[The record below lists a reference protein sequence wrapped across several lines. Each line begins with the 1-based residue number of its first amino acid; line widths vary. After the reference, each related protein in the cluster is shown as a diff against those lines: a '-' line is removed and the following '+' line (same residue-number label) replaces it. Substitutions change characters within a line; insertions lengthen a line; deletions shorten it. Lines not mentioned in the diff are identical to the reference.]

1 MIERLLEAFFR
12 HKILILIPVLAI
24 PLVATA
30 MVLATPPQYE
40 ASAGVWVERATY
52 LTYSSDDLGRYLT
65 PAQNQRNRLVEL
77 MQTRSFLAAVASKT
91 SLRSLLNAPNGDDS
105 LAQTFARDFD
115 VAVAGDHLL
124 VLRFRMVDRIAAGD
138 VLSAVVEEFKA
149 RAAADRYAQG
159 QVAIGLLQTRLTD
172 GESALATARGQVAKY
187 IAANPSI
194 GTAIANGGIES
205 AKVDPQFAD
214 LQRSVDS
221 SQREA
226 DTARSLLASARLDV
240 STGVQ
245 GDQLSFRIT
254 DQVQVSATASRQLK
268 KVLVYPILALVAGL
282 VIGISILLLF
292 ALSDHSVRSMA
303 DLSPDIVILGVL
315 PHLQPLGSARRAG
328 PAATRR
334 GIGHR
339 AGAVLALRE
348 RIP

>member
-1 MIERLLEAFFR
+1 
-12 HKILILIPVLAI
+12 LILRPASRRPWPATICWFYVSEWSTGSRPV
-24 PLVATA
+24 
-30 MVLATPPQYE
+30 
-40 ASAGVWVERATY
+40 
-52 LTYSSDDLGRYLT
+52 
-65 PAQNQRNRLVEL
+65 N
-77 MQTRSFLAAVASKT
+77 
-91 SLRSLLNAPNGDDS
+91 
-105 LAQTFARDFD
+105 
-115 VAVAGDHLL
+115 
-124 VLRFRMVDRIAAGD
+124 

-268 KVLVYPILALVAGL
+268 NGPRLPDPGTGGRPGDRDLDPPALRPFRSLGPIDGRPQPRHRDPRCASVTFNRWAPHAGPGQRPRDGAS
-282 VIGISILLLF
+282 VTAPAQSLLF
-292 ALSDHSVRSMA
+292 ARGSLDE
-303 DLSPDIVILGVL
+303 
-315 PHLQPLGSARRAG
+315 SARHHWPRH
-328 PAATRR
+328 PERR
-334 GIGHR
+334 R
-339 AGAVLALRE
+339 
-348 RIP
+348 